1 MLPRIPKV
9 KDSWGFAKAGRKL
22 SGLHLGYEEIE
33 PWPPEEIVISEGD
46 DLYHVVKMRYG
57 GNARKPDKSTVVVNE
72 HLTLAGIP
80 EKAHEYMLGSRSAIE
95 WILERYQMKTDKAS
109 GIVNDPNDWGWAPSL
124 LAVRTERIEQKVAW
138 FHGESDEVSGAPKIL
153 ADLRDDG
160 ETISRKDVPAA
171 VLVDFTELRS
181 IAYFSYQV
189 SQPMPSL
196 SRSSLVL

>member
-9 KDSWGFAKAGRKL
+9 KDFWGFAKAGRKL

-80 EKAHEYMLGSRSAIE
+80 EEAHEYMLGSRSAIE

-109 GIVNDPNDWGWAPSL
+109 GIVNDPNAWGEEHGNPSYILDL
-124 LAVRTERIEQKVAW
+124 LKSIVTVSVETVALVK
-138 FHGESDEVSGAPKIL
+138 SLPPL
-153 ADLRDDG
+153 N
-160 ETISRKDVPAA
+160 ISAN
-171 VLVDFTELRS
+171 
-181 IAYFSYQV
+181 Q
-189 SQPMPSL
+189 
-196 SRSSLVL
+196 